1 MPLTSA
7 APRNHI
13 HTRNI
18 RCRGFRRHDGLW
30 DIEGVLED
38 TKTYSFDNQDRGG
51 IASGEPI
58 HAMQIRLTLD
68 DNLTIKAAEAATD
81 AGPFHICGTI
91 VPVFAALVG
100 ERIGPGW
107 RKTVLATMGGV
118 RGCRHLTD
126 LLLGPVTTTAMQTIA
141 AARTERQ
148 SRNAGGR
155 PALLDSCHAFASD
168 GPIVQR
174 QWPDLYTGDRIK
186 AKDKEIGCA
195 QAGGSQP

>member
-1 MPLTSA
+1 MPLTRA
-7 APRNHI
+7 APRDHI

-58 HAMQIRLTLD
+58 HAMQVRLTLD
-68 DNLTIKAAEAATD
+68 DNLTIKAAEAATN

-91 VPVFAALVG
+91 VPVFASLVG

-107 RKTVLATMGGV
+107 RKTVLAKMGGV
-118 RGCRHLTD
+118 RGCTHLTD
-126 LLLGPVTTTAMQTIA
+126 LLLGPVTTTAMQTIG
-141 AARTERQ
+141 AARAERE
-148 SRNAGGR
+148 SRDATGK
-155 PALLDSCHAFASD
+155 PALLDGCHAFASD
-168 GPIVQR
+168 GPVVQR
-174 QWPDLYTGDRIK
+174 QWPDLYRGDKVKAGDRK
-186 AKDKEIGCA
+186 IG
-195 QAGGSQP
+195 

>member
-1 MPLTSA
+1 MPLTRA
-7 APRNHI
+7 APRDHI
-13 HTRNI
+13 HTRKI
-18 RCRGFRRHDGLW
+18 HCLGFRRHDGLW

-58 HAMQIRLTLD
+58 HAMQVRLTLD

-81 AGPFHICGTI
+81 AGPFHICGAI
-91 VPVFAALVG
+91 VPVFASLVG

-107 RKTVLATMGGV
+107 RKTVLAKMGDV

-141 AARTERQ
+141 AARTHRQ
-148 SRNAGGR
+148 SRDGR
-155 PALLDSCHAFASD
+155 DKPALVDSCHAFASN
-168 GPIVQR
+168 GPVVHR
-174 QWPDLYTGDRIK
+174 QWPDLYTGD
-186 AKDKEIGCA
+186 D
-195 QAGGSQP
+195 